1 MLAPGSTAFVDTNV
15 LVEALLV
22 KTMSALAVMELA
34 SKQQLILTT
43 CEIVRHEFDK
53 EILKRASHNGESLVD
68 LLTARQELITRIG
81 LTIHPNAPD
90 ENVLAAWRLLL
101 PTVRHAADI
110 PVIASAIEVKPDLI
124 LSGNRKHFNNRA
136 AIKIGIPIFS
146 CGELLDRMTPKGIYL
161 TQAQTYHLIS
171 PQPHKEGQDNE
182 SS

>member
-22 KTMSALAVMELA
+22 KTMSALAVMDLA
-34 SKQQLILTT
+34 SRQQLVLAT

-53 EILKRASHNGESLVD
+53 EILKRASRDGESLDD
-68 LLTARQELITRIG
+68 LLSARQELITRIG
-81 LTIHPNAPD
+81 LQIHPNAPD
-90 ENVLAAWRLLL
+90 EKVLAAWRLLL

-110 PVIASAIEVKPDLI
+110 PVIASAIEVQPNLI

-136 AIKIGIPIFS
+136 AAKIGIPIFS

-161 TQAQTYHLIS
+161 SQAQTQHLIS
-171 PQPHKEGQDNE
+171 PATKLSGENL
-182 SS
+182 